1 MKKTLPILLVL
12 FAFALVLQ
20 YVVNMMINDHV
31 VEYSIKTD
39 DNSYIIKE
47 NFRYEND
54 ESFYDFT
61 VTDENDLF
69 FVFSFNEDFN
79 KQEEIIS
86 DIKFF
91 TTKDLQC
98 IYPIYKR
105 HETGNVSCIYQGQQV
120 SYSYLEQINNYDIG
134 VVTKQLKKMGYEH
147 VDWETEEAAEV
158 SVEEAP
164 SIKTYPDN
172 VLDNYYFTM
181 WNYKGLVIL
190 SNSHSTYRM
199 YLSSDQY
206 DNSNS
211 ALVGKYY
218 VTVVNEETEL
228 FNYFVYY
235 NVKDFGKGIINTDKG
250 FNISRNFY
258 FNGVYN
264 NKLYLTDLET
274 KKQIEV
280 NPVSEKAVVVG
291 NEKDGYLNL
300 VDGELKTVKAD
311 EFLKGK
317 VYFTNK
323 VTDERFD
330 ELGAI
335 EIIKENTSYYF
346 ITKDGGVYRSN
357 EDKVYKPVL
366 LFKLEGLTEWK
377 VSNGDILAVA
387 GNTVYFYTESVGLRK
402 IAVNN
407 ELNYN
412 HKNIVDFYKG

>member
-1 MKKTLPILLVL
+1 MKKALSILLVL
-12 FAFALVLQ
+12 FAFALILQ
-20 YVVNMMINDHV
+20 YVVNMMINEHV
-31 VEYSIKTD
+31 VEYSVKTE

-47 NFRYEND
+47 NFRYLKG

-61 VTDENDLF
+61 ITDENDLF
-69 FVFSFNEDFN
+69 YVFSFNGDFN
-79 KQEEIIS
+79 KQEEIIT
-86 DIKFF
+86 DVKFF

-105 HETGNVSCIYQGQQV
+105 NKTGNLSCIYQGNQV

-134 VVTKQLKKMGYEH
+134 LMTKELEKMGYEYA
-147 VDWETEEAAEV
+147 DWEKVDAEEV

-164 SIKTYPDN
+164 SIKAYPDN
-172 VLDNYYFTM
+172 ILDDYYFTM
-181 WNYKGLVIL
+181 WNYKGIVIL
-190 SNSHSTYRM
+190 SNQHNTYRM
-199 YLSSDQY
+199 YLNEDQY
-206 DNSNS
+206 NNTTS

-218 VTVVNEETEL
+218 VTVVNEDTDS
-228 FNYFVYY
+228 FNYFMYY
-235 NVKDFGKGIINTDKG
+235 NVKDFGKGVINTEDG
-250 FNISRNFY
+250 FYISRNFY

-264 NKLYLTDLET
+264 KKLYMVDLDT
-274 KKQIEV
+274 KKQIAV
-280 NPVSEKAVVVG
+280 DPITEKASVVG

-300 VDGELKTVKAD
+300 IDGELVTVKA
-311 EFLKGK
+311 ENFLKDK

-323 VTDERFD
+323 VSDERFD
-330 ELGAI
+330 ELGAV

-346 ITKDGGVYRSN
+346 ITNDGGVYRVN

-377 VSNGDILAVA
+377 VSNGDVLAVA
-387 GNTVYFYTESVGLRK
+387 GNTVYFYNEGVGLRK

-412 HKNIVDFYKG
+412 HYNIVDFYKE